1 MNYIVRNGETF
12 SDVCLNAT
20 GDINQWEV
28 ILKANNF
35 TDWVPDLYP
44 GQSIYIPD
52 SAITKAS
59 LKTILTKYPANN
71 NADIGDLE
79 IQIMTFINLMTV
91 VKYQDFFLPSQ
102 AELQAMYSELWLHGV
117 GGFNNNTYWTS
128 SEQNFSSSWYQN
140 FGSGIQSVQ
149 LKSYA
154 LFYTR
159 ACRAFTSVS
168 PSYSLRDVG
177 PAGGLI
183 FWKSGNDYL
192 EAAPSDQSIS
202 QSWSNIDNIAIGT
215 TGIAIGTGQANTAAI
230 IGQAGHT
237 DSAAKLCN
245 DLVIVR

>member
-71 NADIGDLE
+71 NADIGDLD

-91 VKYQDFFLPSQ
+91 VKYQDSRQVQQRFVKILKYYD
-102 AELQAMYSELWLHGV
+102 LYS
-117 GGFNNNTYWTS
+117 S
-128 SEQNFSSSWYQN
+128 
-140 FGSGIQSVQ
+140 
-149 LKSYA
+149 
-154 LFYTR
+154 
-159 ACRAFTSVS
+159 
-168 PSYSLRDVG
+168 
-177 PAGGLI
+177 
-183 FWKSGNDYL
+183 
-192 EAAPSDQSIS
+192 
-202 QSWSNIDNIAIGT
+202 
-215 TGIAIGTGQANTAAI
+215 
-230 IGQAGHT
+230 
-237 DSAAKLCN
+237 
-245 DLVIVR
+245 